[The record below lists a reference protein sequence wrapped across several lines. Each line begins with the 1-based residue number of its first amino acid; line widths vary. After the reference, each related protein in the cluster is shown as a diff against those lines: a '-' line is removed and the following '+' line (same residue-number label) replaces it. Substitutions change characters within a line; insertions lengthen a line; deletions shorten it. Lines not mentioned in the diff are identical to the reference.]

1 MADFAPFAIIGA
13 GGIGSHFCRILHR
26 LLAHQQL
33 GDNVTVKSFDIYD
46 FDVVE
51 WKNTKWQDYDQK
63 EIGNPKAVLM
73 SMRWGFN
80 ARIKR
85 FGEEEV
91 AQYQRYFICAD
102 NPAVRRIVFEH
113 AEAAKK
119 PFVDMRSE
127 GDLYAI
133 FTEKYP
139 LKELLASLGDDSDST
154 EGRSCQRFVDQE
166 RNVVM
171 LGNWFAATMGMDI
184 VLRQF
189 RRVPYPSHLVRAIIN
204 K

>member
-1 MADFAPFAIIGA
+1 MAEYAIIGA

-26 LLAHQQL
+26 MLAHQQL
-33 GDNVTVKSFDIYD
+33 GENTTTSSFDVYD

-51 WKNTKWQDYDQK
+51 WKNTKWQDYEND

-85 FGEEEV
+85 FGDEEV
-91 AQYQRYFICAD
+91 AQYRRYYICAD
-102 NPAVRRIVFEH
+102 NPAVRRIIYEH
-113 AEAAKK
+113 AKVAEK

-127 GDLYAI
+127 GDVYAI
-133 FTEKYP
+133 FTDRC
-139 LKELLASLGDDSDST
+139 ELDVLLNSLGTDSDST
-154 EGRSCQRFVDQE
+154 EGQSCQRFVDQE

-171 LGNWFAATMGMDI
+171 LGNWFAATMGMDT

-189 RRVPYPSHLVRAIIN
+189 RGVPYPDQIVRAII
-204 K
+204 